1 MKVCGKPST
10 MGLPFYWKVNS
21 DQQWC
26 QTAWIPHWLPLLR
39 LCFNSCGDGK
49 KRSVIHVDL
58 CESLFGHL
66 LFGHLVLT
74 CKSVRWRE
82 WNKDRIVCV
91 SVQTQ
96 NLSWDGRELADEFLR
111 YTPFAPFCSVLLH
124 CVIPGDVNWHVS
136 PGWQKLGMQL
146 DSRR

>member
-1 MKVCGKPST
+1 MENHQLWAFHSIEKST
-10 MGLPFYWKVNS
+10 VTSSDAKLPEFLTDYLFWG
-21 DQQWC
+21 C
-26 QTAWIPHWLPLLR
+26 ALIHAEME
-39 LCFNSCGDGK
+39 K
-49 KRSVIHVDL
+49 KGSVIHVDL

-96 NLSWDGRELADEFLR
+96 DLSWDGRELADEFLR